1 MKAIQITQP
10 GPPSVLEFVTLPTP
24 KPGPGEVLVRIHAV
38 GVALP
43 DALVR
48 SGKFPWMPTM
58 PHVPG
63 NEASG
68 RVVDANGSKRL
79 RDGQPVFFTTW
90 DVGHA
95 GGLYAEYI
103 VMKEGA
109 PWPLPDHVDLDQ
121 AASLFNYVVAWLL
134 MRYGARGA
142 DTGSVL
148 IHGASGG
155 VGTSLLELA
164 KLEGTTVIG
173 TASSDEKCRFL
184 IERGAHHALNYRTGN
199 LVDRVLESTSG
210 RGVDVIYNHIAGD
223 SFKDDL
229 KMLAPLGLLVSYGL
243 LGGLPKEDVFSAM
256 RANLD
261 RSPSI
266 RAFATHTIDKVPG
279 ARQEAMAAAIELLS
293 SGKISPAIT
302 LRLPLEEA
310 ARSHELIESRESLG
324 KILLKP

>member
-10 GPPSVLEFVTLPTP
+10 GPPSALELVTLPTP
-24 KPGPGEVLVRIHAV
+24 RPGAGEVLVRIHAI

-48 SGKFPWMPTM
+48 SGKFPWMPPF

-68 RVVDANGSKRL
+68 RVVDANGSTRL
-79 RDGQPVFFTTW
+79 REGQPVFFTTW

-103 VMKEGA
+103 VMKEDA
-109 PWPLPDHVDLDQ
+109 PWILPEHVDLDE

-142 DTGSVL
+142 ETSSVL
-148 IHGASGG
+148 VHGASGG
-155 VGTSLLELA
+155 VGTSIVELA
-164 KLEGTTVIG
+164 RLEGTAVIG

-184 IERGAHHALNYRTGN
+184 LERGVQHAINYRTEK
-199 LVDRVLESTSG
+199 VVERALEATDG

-229 KMLAPLGLLVSYGL
+229 KMLAPMGLLVSYGL
-243 LGGLPKEDVFSAM
+243 LGGLPKEDVFKEM

-266 RAFATHTIDKVPG
+266 RTFATHTIDKVPG
-279 ARQEAMAAAIELLS
+279 ARRAAMEAAIDLL
-293 SGKISPAIT
+293 GQGRIKPAIT
-302 LRLPLEEA
+302 LRLPLADA
-310 ARSHELIESRESLG
+310 ARSH
-324 KILLKP
+324 